1 MDQAAHPSSARSIQ
15 ASPREEACSA
25 GWRGALTPLQ
35 SRPAA
40 GQDATPL
47 SGSAAGPAFTAPG
60 GALRP
65 GASSPRATSDVRET
79 LRRAIARIEGPQAF
93 EVSEVCAA
101 PGWHLG
107 CPEADRLLPASGLE
121 TRGVHEVKAVQDGQS
136 ASAAAWMTSIGFAL
150 RLAVRRVAALETPSP
165 ATSPV
170 SLAPPR
176 PWLMWCWPRHLS
188 REFGAPSAAGLKR
201 LGLDASRLIIVETA
215 SEAEALGALEEGL
228 RSGSLALAFG
238 LFDSVALTPSR
249 RLSLMA
255 QEHRTPCLII
265 THPCRPAAP
274 AAATRWRVGRLASAP
289 HPLVPRLPGGTRF
302 SLALERCRARPAS
315 SAYPPLS
322 LEWCDETRCFSAA
335 AVLADQP
342 AQPRRARS
350 RSGA

>member
-1 MDQAAHPSSARSIQ
+1 
-15 ASPREEACSA
+15 
-25 GWRGALTPLQ
+25 
-35 SRPAA
+35 
-40 GQDATPL
+40 
-47 SGSAAGPAFTAPG
+47 
-60 GALRP
+60 LRP

-188 REFGAPSAAGLKR
+188 REFRRALCRGVENA

-255 QEHRTPCLII
+255 QGASHALSHHHSSRPSAGAGRGDPLA
-265 THPCRPAAP
+265 CRPLGKRAASFGAAP
-274 AAATRWRVGRLASAP
+274 AGRGA
-289 HPLVPRLPGGTRF
+289 VLPG
-302 SLALERCRARPAS
+302 S
-315 SAYPPLS
+315 
-322 LEWCDETRCFSAA
+322 
-335 AVLADQP
+335 
-342 AQPRRARS
+342 
-350 RSGA
+350 